1 MTRVMVVEDEA
12 DSLELLG
19 SWFEDRGYEVL
30 AVSSGVAAL
39 EQAERF
45 APELLLTDYF
55 LPGGVNG
62 IEVARR
68 LLGWFP
74 DLRAVLMTG
83 MLQGTFT
90 RDLADR
96 EHIPVMLK
104 PFNFRTL
111 AATLESLP

>member
-12 DSLELLG
+12 DSLDLLG

-30 AVSSGVAAL
+30 AVRSGAAAL

-45 APELLLTDYF
+45 APDLLLTDYF

-62 IEVARR
+62 IEVVRR

-74 DLRAVLMTG
+74 HLHAVLMTG
-83 MLQGTFT
+83 MLQGPFV
-90 RDLADR
+90 RDLTDR
-96 EHIPVMLK
+96 EQIPVMLK
-104 PFNFRTL
+104 PFSFGTL
-111 AATLESLP
+111 AATLDALP

>member
-12 DSLELLG
+12 DSLELLE
-19 SWFEDRGYEVL
+19 SWLEDRGYEVL
-30 AVSSGVAAL
+30 AVRSGAAAL
-39 EQAERF
+39 EQAEHF

-62 IEVARR
+62 IEVVRR

-74 DLRAVLMTG
+74 ELRAILMTG
-83 MLQGTFT
+83 MLQGAFT
-90 RDLADR
+90 RDLTDR

-111 AATLESLP
+111 AATLDALP

>member
-1 MTRVMVVEDEA
+1 MVVEDET
-12 DSLELLG
+12 DSLDLLG
-19 SWFEDRGYEVL
+19 TWFEDQGYEVL
-30 AVSSGVAAL
+30 AVRSGAAAL

-45 APELLLTDYF
+45 APDLLLTDYF

-62 IEVARR
+62 IEVVRR

-74 DLRAVLMTG
+74 DLQAILMTG

-90 RDLADR
+90 RDLVDR
-96 EHIPVMLK
+96 KQIPVMLK

-111 AATLESLP
+111 AATLDGLP